1 MKQLI
6 LASASPRRARLLR
19 QIGLDFQVMAS
30 RISEEFATA
39 TVTSRPEKIV
49 MDLAGAKVRQVAPAI
64 AADAVIIGADTIV
77 FLGNRVLVKPT
88 SEIEAVTM
96 LTQLSGK
103 THQVFTGLAVYDCA
117 GGRLALDFAMTEVTF
132 RPLDAREI
140 VAYVQ
145 TKEPFD
151 KAGAYGIQGRG
162 AVFVAKI
169 NGCYFNVVG
178 LPLSKLAL
186 ILNEF
191 GFTVW

>member
-30 RISEEFATA
+30 RISEEFLPT
-39 TVTSRPEKIV
+39 TSRPEMIV
-49 MDLAGAKVRQVAPAI
+49 MDLAAAKVREVALAV
-64 AADAVIIGADTIV
+64 AVDAVIIGADTIV
-77 FLGNRVLVKPT
+77 FLENRVLGKPT

-96 LTQLSGK
+96 LKQLSGK

-117 GGRLALDFAMTEVTF
+117 AGRLARDFAMTEVTF
-132 RPLDAREI
+132 RPLDVGEI
-140 VAYVQ
+140 VAYAR

-162 AVFVAKI
+162 AVFVTKI